1 LVAEV
6 AEDLRGDR
14 VQLIQVDVGL
24 VLSFAKFTVQELP
37 VIRSLVG
44 SEFLGDAVA
53 QVQAGV
59 VLVLILSD
67 R

>member
-1 LVAEV
+1 
-6 AEDLRGDR
+6 